1 MRKYIVCISTFF
13 IVLCYIHMI
22 SSIAPF
28 SIGEVTENTI
38 YVNPHMDCIILVIP
52 EKIVFAMVC
61 MCIII

>member
-1 MRKYIVCISTFF
+1 
-13 IVLCYIHMI
+13 MI